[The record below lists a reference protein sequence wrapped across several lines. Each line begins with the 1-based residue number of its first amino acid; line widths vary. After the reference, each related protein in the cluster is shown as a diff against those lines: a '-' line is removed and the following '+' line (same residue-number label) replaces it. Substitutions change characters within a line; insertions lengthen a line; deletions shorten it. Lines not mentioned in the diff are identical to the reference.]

1 MRARGWRTDVTQ
13 VTGARAPVCLR
24 CLAVIPILRM
34 EAPNDDSLSEV
45 DAMRWTKP
53 KAEVVAVTL
62 EVTAYVAT
70 L

>member
-1 MRARGWRTDVTQ
+1 MTQ
-13 VTGARAPVCLR
+13 ITGAWVPLCLR
-24 CLAVIPILRM
+24 RFPAIPILRM
-34 EAPNDDSLSEV
+34 EAPTDDSLSEV

>member
-1 MRARGWRTDVTQ
+1 MRRFPA
-13 VTGARAPVCLR
+13 
-24 CLAVIPILRM
+24 IPILRM
-34 EAPNDDSLSEV
+34 EAPTDDSLSEV

>member
-1 MRARGWRTDVTQ
+1 MLAR
-13 VTGARAPVCLR
+13 PH
-24 CLAVIPILRM
+24 
-34 EAPNDDSLSEV
+34 DDSYTPNGSSDRRFTERGI
-45 DAMRWTKP
+45 AMRWTKP